1 MRTIFT
7 NARIL
12 DDGRLSSRL
21 GTVVVEGN
29 CITGVGFDEASEKHS
44 GDRHYD
50 LAGKTLMPGMTIGHW
65 HSDYPNTRL
74 ETINTIYLGQ
84 GMPPPY
90 LAALSAKNLRN
101 ALLAGFTAV
110 VGAGCSNDND
120 ASLKMAIADG
130 VVEGPYI
137 VAAGHHINTTGSD
150 GDRAKWWYDLRPSYS
165 NGITIAGGELF
176 CDGIDAFRQAV
187 REEIRRGVEIIK
199 IIPTGGHGLP
209 ISEGSRQFSRDEMRA
224 IVETAHDRGARV
236 RAHVAGADAIL
247 ECVEIGVD
255 ILDHCDGLD
264 ERAIEAMAKAGTF
277 MVPSMLFLKT
287 LTDERLKL
295 PAQFTDPA
303 RKDYEEMIR
312 MLPAAHAAGI
322 RMVPGDDYGFAIMP
336 HTRGGYAEHLAIYT
350 REIGISAEDVL
361 KWVTVYGA
369 AMTLREKTHG
379 RIRAGY
385 AADLLVV
392 DGDPTADI
400 GLLSDP
406 DLHLKLIMIG
416 GRAVKDTIAAVDVRS
431 QSSKLLK
438 SSLVA

>member
-1 MRTIFT
+1 MRTLFT

-12 DDGRLSSRL
+12 DEGRLLSSL
-21 GTVVVEGN
+21 GVVVVEAGR
-29 CITGVGFDEASEKHS
+29 ITRVGFDEAPEKHS
-44 GDRHYD
+44 GDRVYD

-74 ETINTIYLGQ
+74 ETLNTVYLGQ
-84 GMPPPY
+84 GMPPAY

-120 ASLKMAIADG
+120 ASMKMAIADA
-130 VVEGPYI
+130 VVEGPYL

-150 GDRAKWWYDLRPSYS
+150 GDRAKWWYGLRPSYS
-165 NGITIAGGELF
+165 NGISIAGGELF

-187 REEIRRGVEIIK
+187 REEIRRGVEVIK

-209 ISEGSRQFSRDEMRA
+209 LIEGSRQFSRDELRA
-224 IVETAHDRGARV
+224 IVDTAHERGARV
-236 RAHVAGADAIL
+236 RAHVAGANAIL
-247 ECVEIGVD
+247 ECVELGVD

-264 ERAIEAMAKAGTF
+264 QRCIEAMAEAGTF

-295 PAQFTDPA
+295 PAQFVDPA
-303 RKDYEEMIR
+303 RKDYEEMVR

-322 RMVPGDDYGFAIMP
+322 RIVPGDDYGFAILP

-350 REIGISAEDVL
+350 REIGICAEDVL
-361 KWVTVYGA
+361 KWVTVYGS

-379 RIRAGY
+379 RIRVGY

-400 GLLSDP
+400 GVLSDP
-406 DLHLKLIMIG
+406 DLSLKLIMIG
-416 GRAVKDTIAAVDVRS
+416 GKTVKDTMAAVDARPHP
-431 QSSKLLK
+431 SKLPK
-438 SSLVA
+438 SSVAA